1 MYISSVIAHYIT
13 VCRQLTLVSAQKTCI
28 CPGDVV
34 IYKCTV
40 MGGLFG
46 GSTVFRGK
54 SSPFVS
60 CTGESINK
68 EGLLILPHSL
78 FNQSQGVK
86 RTCNNGT
93 IIGRSLSVKNGT
105 YSSQLSI
112 TVTSELIG
120 DTIECAQDNGTHIY
134 EVGMAIINYTG
145 ESLINSTNKLHL
157 LALTS

>member
-1 MYISSVIAHYIT
+1 MSSAPPTPTIFLRL
-13 VCRQLTLVSAQKTCI
+13 C
-28 CPGDVV
+28 
-34 IYKCTV
+34 
-40 MGGLFG
+40 
-46 GSTVFRGK
+46 
-54 SSPFVS
+54 
-60 CTGESINK
+60 NK

-78 FNQSQGVK
+78 FNESQGVK

-93 IIGRSLSVKNGT
+93 IVGRSLSVKNGT

-145 ESLINSTNKLHL
+145 ESLINSIDKLHL
-157 LALTS
+157 LALNFLM

>member
-1 MYISSVIAHYIT
+1 M
-13 VCRQLTLVSAQKTCI
+13 
-28 CPGDVV
+28 

-54 SSPFVS
+54 SSPFVN
-60 CTGESINK
+60 CTGESINQ
-68 EGLLILPHSL
+68 EELTLPHSQ
-78 FNQSQGVK
+78 FIESQGVK

-120 DTIECAQDNGTHIY
+120 DTIVCAQDNGIDIC
-134 EVGMAIINYTG
+134 EVGMSVINDTG
-145 ESLINSTNKLHL
+145 ESLIQLISYTYLH
-157 LALTS
+157 